1 MNVGLPN
8 LLALGFFFF
17 NTSLM
22 IHFAFPKLVSMND
35 EYQSCFRKREDKPI
49 QVLR

>member
-8 LLALGFFFF
+8 LLALGFFF

-22 IHFAFPKLVSMND
+22 IHFAFPKLVSIND
-35 EYQSCFRKREDKPI
+35 EYQNCFRKREDKPI

>member
-8 LLALGFFFF
+8 LLALGFFF